1 MKRLRGIWAEGAF
14 AVLKREH
21 NLIKA
26 KKRGLQRVKEECLLS
41 ALALNLK
48 RMVKVMECPAKTA
61 LFMNLG
67 EFIGFLCKTFG
78 IANYCDA

>member
-14 AVLKREH
+14 SVLKREH

-26 KKRGLQRVKEECLLS
+26 KKRGLNRVYEECLLS

-48 RMVKVMECPAKTA
+48 RMVKAVERPINTA
-61 LFMNLG
+61 ISMNSEEL
-67 EFIGFLCKTFG
+67 IGFLCKISG
-78 IANYCDA
+78 NANYCSA